1 MFSRGHQKITLVL
14 GWKDVSRISPCLE
27 AVLRVPLLQKGLLSV
42 RYKALSVPRLDVV
55 PPAVVVRGLRV
66 CLGPGCS
73 QQRWQGDAGRA
84 RWTQKCPFPLRCL
97 PSSQMRIALHS
108 SGCLPGCF
116 RKILWWAL
124 GLLIADI
131 LISIRKDEQRHIVHM
146 ITFSTQNEGQF

>member
-55 PPAVVVRGLRV
+55 PPARCGGAGTQSL
-66 CLGPGCS
+66 PGTGMQS
-73 QQRWQGDAGRA
+73 QWWQGDAGRA

-116 RKILWWAL
+116 RKILRWAL

-131 LISIRKDEQRHIVHM
+131 LISIRKDEHIVHM